1 MAPRPG
7 RPSELRDPLR
17 ARAEIESEQPAP
29 RALELNVRPR
39 LDYLGEPWREVARG
53 AGVRVADLV
62 DLTRQLDCRRDRDRD
77 HAAEGGAMIQIRG
90 IAQQCSPPEA
100 AQLDRARHGDLY
112 HRAQL
117 RSHHAVVHE
126 QRARSQH
133 AALRADIDDRA
144 RTPPVGTT
152 VVLPL
157 SLRSSRVPPRAPSM
171 LARRPGRQAARSAS
185 CSSPAVLTPSVT
197 RSWLAST
204 PSRTGPPAR
213 AASSALPP
221 RRNVVLP
228 SESRLP
234 LTSGVTAGAAAR
246 APASTLARPATA
258 SGSPGASRSAAS

>member
-29 RALELNVRPR
+29 RALELYVRPR

-100 AQLDRARHGDLY
+100 AQLERARHGDLY

-144 RTPPVGTT
+144 VR
-152 VVLPL
+152 
-157 SLRSSRVPPRAPSM
+157 RA
-171 LARRPGRQAARSAS
+171 A
-185 CSSPAVLTPSVT
+185 
-197 RSWLAST
+197 
-204 PSRTGPPAR
+204 PAR
-213 AASSALPP
+213 AHPARGNDS
-221 RRNVVLP
+221 
-228 SESRLP
+228 
-234 LTSGVTAGAAAR
+234 R
-246 APASTLARPATA
+246 APTVAAFE
-258 SGSPGASRSAAS
+258 SGPSKGAFNAGQAAGPPGGAERELLQPRGTDAVRHAIMACFHAELYR